1 MGRNCYRV
9 YEKHLRSLSEMSF
22 WIIPRLSFQREI
34 SMIVTCASCLTK
46 FNLEDSRIP
55 AKGAKVRCSRCK
67 HVFYVVPPPE
77 TKEEV
82 IENFESFAK
91 YHEGLMEPGEKK
103 EEPTPE
109 VKAKKEEVAPEEE
122 GGEAFLFSE
131 KAFADRVEEPPSE
144 KPEKPV
150 PPEEEELPFEEPK
163 KELKVGAEPSRPKS
177 MLRAARSGPS
187 RFFALLVVLV
197 ILVFAVFYLWTE
209 LGSGGKLS
217 PYIESPAKKINELWN
232 QIWGIEKED
241 LTVGDLSGYE
251 EKMGEIPLFIIE
263 GKVKN
268 QSRFTK
274 KYIKIRVV
282 ILDQDKLKVAEKE
295 AICGRT
301 IDRTEL
307 KQQPIDFFKG
317 DMVIK
322 PPNEEEMR
330 VPPGKG
336 APFMVIFKDLPSQA
350 KDFKYEIL
358 EAPNL

>member
-1 MGRNCYRV
+1 
-9 YEKHLRSLSEMSF
+9 MSF
-22 WIIPRLSFQREI
+22 WIIPGLSSQREI

-55 AKGAKVRCSRCK
+55 TKGAKVRCSRCK

-82 IENFESFAK
+82 IDNFQSFAK
-91 YHEGLMEPGEKK
+91 YHEELMEPGEKR
-103 EEPTPE
+103 EEAPPE
-109 VKAKKEEVAPEEE
+109 VKVKKEEVALEEE
-122 GGEAFLFSE
+122 EGEAFLFSE
-131 KAFADRVEEPPSE
+131 KAFADRVEKPSPE
-144 KPEKPV
+144 KAEKPV
-150 PPEEEELPFEEPK
+150 PPEEVELPFEEPK
-163 KELKVGAEPSRPKS
+163 KEEKVEVEPSRPKS
-177 MLRAARSGPS
+177 MLRPARRGPS

-197 ILVFAVFYLWTE
+197 ILVFAVFYVWTE
-209 LGSGGKLS
+209 LGSGGRLS

-232 QIWGIEKED
+232 QIWGKEKED
-241 LTVGDLSGYE
+241 LTVGDLRGYE
-251 EKMGEIPLFIIE
+251 EKIGEIPLFIIE

-274 KYIKIRVV
+274 KHIKIRVV

-301 IDRTEL
+301 IGRAEL
-307 KQQPIDFFKG
+307 KKQPIDFFKG

-322 PPNEEEMR
+322 PSTKEEMR
-330 VPPGKG
+330 VPPDKD

>member
-1 MGRNCYRV
+1 
-9 YEKHLRSLSEMSF
+9 
-22 WIIPRLSFQREI
+22 
-34 SMIVTCASCLTK
+34 MIVTCASCLTK

-67 HVFYVVPPPE
+67 HVFYVVLPPE

-91 YHEGLMEPGEKK
+91 YHEELMEPGEKK
-103 EEPTPE
+103 EEAPPE
-109 VKAKKEEVAPEEE
+109 VKVKKEKVAPEEE
-122 GGEAFLFSE
+122 EGEPFLFSE
-131 KAFADRVEEPPSE
+131 KAPAEKVEKLP
-144 KPEKPV
+144 PEKAEKLV
-150 PPEEEELPFEEPK
+150 PPEELKEVPFEEPAREERVEVK
-163 KELKVGAEPSRPKS
+163 PSRPKS
-177 MLRAARSGPS
+177 MFRAERTGPS

-197 ILVFAVFYLWTE
+197 LLFFAVFYLWTE
-209 LGSGGKLS
+209 LGPGGRLS
-217 PYIESPAKKINELWN
+217 PYIESPAKEFNELWN

-241 LTVGDLSGYE
+241 LIVGDLSGYE
-251 EKMGEIPLFIIE
+251 EKIGEIPLFIIE

-274 KYIKIRVV
+274 KHIKIKVV
-282 ILDQDKLKVAEKE
+282 IFDQDKLKVAEKE

-301 IDRTEL
+301 IGRGEL
-307 KQQPIDFFKG
+307 KKQPVGFFKG

-322 PPNEEEMR
+322 PQTKEEMM
-330 VPPGKG
+330 VPSGK
-336 APFMVIFKDLPSQA
+336 ATAFMVIFKDLPSQA